1 MVAYS
6 GVIHSPEQLLAIDQV
21 VAIAEFDIH
30 GTLRQANDNFLA
42 LLGYGRHEAVGRHHR
57 DFCTPAFA
65 SGEEYRAFWPNLCN
79 GGATTGLVERMHQ
92 NGTSRW
98 LEAVYTPVRNPEG
111 TIQSILKIATDVTAR
126 IQREREQAARLHRL
140 SLVAD
145 ASATA
150 IVISDGN
157 FQALYVNQGFTNQ
170 FGWSLN
176 EIEGKPPIS
185 VLAPHLDPAFIK
197 TYRDSLDAGEQVERE
212 EIVTSKQGQ
221 KFWVKAMSN
230 PVMDPVSH
238 RMAFT
243 VTTLTDITRAKM
255 HEVLQYRVL
264 EAMARETPLTEVLE
278 LVCREVER
286 MAPEILASVLAVDDQ
301 GRLHPLV
308 GPSLP
313 DAYSQQLDG
322 LPIGPAVGSC
332 GTAAWRNEPVCVD
345 DIASSPLWE
354 HFKHLALPQGLL
366 GCWSTPIRNSRGDVI
381 GTFAFYFK
389 KPRQRT
395 AAAFHQ
401 QIVDGCVHLCAL
413 AMVREQS
420 RQRIRQLAFYD
431 SLTGLPNRSLLL
443 VKADHAITAASQSKA
458 ELAVVFI
465 DLNRFKQVNDSLGH
479 PAGDELLKQIASQLR
494 QELRP
499 SDIAGRLSGD
509 EFVVVLPH
517 CNAATA
523 TDAVERL
530 LALLGQS
537 RTIAGTSVVIAAS
550 AGVAMYPHDGLEME
564 TLVHRA
570 DMAMYQAKHRGH
582 GCFSF
587 FDNEMNEL
595 AQARLALEAAL
606 RQALQNNQLHLH
618 YQPQIDMKTGRVYG
632 VEALA
637 RWTHS
642 EFGDVPPARFI
653 PLAEECGLVADLG
666 RWALREACR
675 QLAHWRALGLAIPA
689 VAVNLSP
696 TSFHNLDLPRMIS
709 DTLDNNNLKPDDLT
723 LEITENV
730 LLDTNPSTTRTIA
743 AVHEQGVRLSMD
755 DFGTGYSSLSY
766 LRRLP
771 VSELKLDQS
780 FVADLESDEAARA
793 LSAAILSIGKSLH
806 LTVVAEGVETESQRF
821 LLSEQGYPVAQGY
834 LFARPMPA
842 PAFEHW
848 FQQLNHR
855 ADQPSEVVGHERS
868 EATTADAAVQGL
880 TDAGHAGD

>member
-6 GVIHSPEQLLAIDQV
+6 GVINSPEQLLAIDQV

-30 GTLRQANDNFLA
+30 GTLHQANDNFLA
-42 LLGYGRHEAVGRHHR
+42 ILGYGRHEAVGRHHR
-57 DFCTPAFA
+57 DFCTPAYA
-65 SGEEYRAFWPNLCN
+65 NGDAYRTFWPNLCN
-79 GGATTGLVERMHQ
+79 GGATTGLVERQHR
-92 NGTSRW
+92 NGASRW
-98 LEAVYTPVRNPEG
+98 LEAVYTPVRNAQG
-111 TIQSILKIATDVTAR
+111 DIKAILKIATDVTAR
-126 IQREREQAARLHRL
+126 IEREREQAARLQRL
-140 SLVAD
+140 SLASN

-157 FQALYVNQGFTNQ
+157 FQVLYVNQGFTDQ
-170 FGWSLN
+170 FGWALH
-176 EIEGKPPIS
+176 EIEGKTPIS
-185 VLAPHLDPAFIK
+185 VLAPHVDATFVQ
-197 TYRDSLDAGEQVERE
+197 TYRDSLGAGEQVERE
-212 EIVTSKQGQ
+212 EIVTSKHGQ

-230 PVMDPVSH
+230 PVIDPASQ
-238 RMAFT
+238 RLEFT

-286 MAPEILASVLAVDDQ
+286 IAPELMASILAVDDQ
-301 GRLHPLV
+301 GRLRPLV

-313 DAYSQQLDG
+313 EAYTQQLDG

-345 DIASSPLWE
+345 NIASNPLWAD
-354 HFKHLALPQGLL
+354 FKHLALPQGLL
-366 GCWSTPIRNSRGDVI
+366 GCWSTPIRNSRGEVI

-389 KPRQRT
+389 QPRQRT
-395 AAAFHQ
+395 AATFHQ

-413 AMVREQS
+413 AMAREQS
-420 RQRIRQLAFYD
+420 RKRIRQLAFYD

-443 VKADHAITAASQSKA
+443 VKADQAITAASNSKA

-479 PAGDELLKQIASQLR
+479 PAGDELLKQIAGELR
-494 QELRP
+494 QELRTA
-499 SDIAGRLSGD
+499 DIAGRLSGD
-509 EFVVVLPH
+509 EFVVVLPQ
-517 CNAATA
+517 CSSEMATN
-523 TDAVERL
+523 TVERL
-530 LALLGQS
+530 LALLGKP
-537 RTIAGTSVVIAAS
+537 RTIAGTSVVVSAS

-582 GCFSF
+582 GCLSF

-606 RQALQNNQLHLH
+606 RQAIQNNQLHLH
-618 YQPQIDMKTGRVYG
+618 YQPQIDMQTGRVYG

-637 RWTHS
+637 RWTHPT
-642 EFGDVPPARFI
+642 FGDVSPARFI

-666 RWALREACR
+666 RWALREACA
-675 QLAHWRALGLAIPA
+675 QLARWRALGLEIPA

-709 DTLDNNNLKPDDLT
+709 DTLDRNALTPDDLT
-723 LEITENV
+723 LEITESV
-730 LLDTNPSTTRTIA
+730 LLDTNPSTTKTIA

-780 FVADLESDEAARA
+780 FVADLDSDEAARA
-793 LSAAILSIGKSLH
+793 LSAAILGIGKSLH
-806 LTVVAEGVETESQRF
+806 LTVVAEGVETESQRC

-834 LFARPMPA
+834 LFAKPMSA
-842 PAFEHW
+842 SAFEQW
-848 FQQLNHR
+848 FQQLNR
-855 ADQPSEVVGHERS
+855 VAP
-868 EATTADAAVQGL
+868 A
-880 TDAGHAGD
+880 